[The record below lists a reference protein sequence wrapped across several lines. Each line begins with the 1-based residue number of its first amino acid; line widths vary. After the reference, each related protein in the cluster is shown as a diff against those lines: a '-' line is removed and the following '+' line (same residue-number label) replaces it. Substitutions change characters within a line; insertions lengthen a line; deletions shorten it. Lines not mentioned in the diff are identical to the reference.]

1 MTIIAQCLERVEKD
15 TKDFSPAYLHGSFG
29 SWNHVVRSPQKPYLK
44 NVLVNAELWY
54 FLFKIQKPMGTI
66 FSIYIEA
73 VKAKDVLA
81 EWFSLSPLFE
91 KYL

>member
-1 MTIIAQCLERVEKD
+1 
-15 TKDFSPAYLHGSFG
+15 
-29 SWNHVVRSPQKPYLK
+29 
-44 NVLVNAELWY
+44 
-54 FLFKIQKPMGTI
+54 MGTI

-81 EWFSLSPLFE
+81 EWFPLSPLFE